1 MTTGWTW
8 ARARARGTSHV
19 RTNTRCQDAQCC
31 LTTAPDGTAFIAV
44 VADGAGSASHGGA
57 GSALTARRLSQALAT
72 HARVHD
78 GLPSDDDVWGWV
90 DDLRDEI
97 GTAAAAR
104 GLTPRDF
111 ATTLVAGLAR
121 NDELLLMLVGDGL
134 AAIRSGGRWSVP
146 SWPEHGE
153 YASTTFFLTDDPAPQ
168 VRIVRSSNSFDAL
181 ALMTDGIERI
191 ALDFTAK
198 QPHHPFFSGIIAPV
212 DRSEVKGHDAVLS
225 RSLHAFL
232 DGDGVNAR
240 TDDDKTL
247 VLAVRK

>member
-8 ARARARGTSHV
+8 ARARVRGTSHV
-19 RTNTRCQDAQCC
+19 RTNTRCQDAQRC
-31 LTTAPDGTAFIAV
+31 LTTAADRPALIAV

-57 GSALTARRLSQALAT
+57 GSALTVRRLSRALSN
-72 HARVHD
+72 HAQVYD
-78 GLPSDDDVWGWV
+78 EPPTDDQVWGWI

-97 GTAAAAR
+97 GAVAFAR
-104 GLTPRDF
+104 GLTRRDF

-121 NDELLLMLVGDGL
+121 DGELLLILVGDGV
-134 AAIRSGGRWSVP
+134 AAIRHDGAWRVP

-153 YASTTFFLTDDPAPQ
+153 YASTTFFLTDDPQPTL
-168 VRIVRSSNSFDAL
+168 RIVRLTDSFDAL

-191 ALDFTAK
+191 ALDFASK
-198 QPHHPFFSGIIAPV
+198 QPHEPFFTGIIAPV
-212 DRSEVKGHDAVLS
+212 DRSEVRGHDAALS
-225 RSLHAFL
+225 RSLQAFL
-232 DGDGVNAR
+232 DGDSVNAR